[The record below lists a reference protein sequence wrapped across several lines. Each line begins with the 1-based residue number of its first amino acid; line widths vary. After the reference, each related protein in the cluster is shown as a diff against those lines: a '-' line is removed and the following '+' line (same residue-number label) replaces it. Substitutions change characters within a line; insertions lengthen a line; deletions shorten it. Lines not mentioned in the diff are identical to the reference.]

1 ISYRLGQCC
10 HPLPGDRIVGIL
22 QPGEGVVIH
31 TIDCGEL
38 EKQDTMADWL
48 DVSWGTHAADSGP
61 SIARVQVRMKNSL
74 GALGVVTSVIGNN
87 GGNIFNL
94 KVTNRNP
101 LYFEVLVDIEVRDL
115 AHLQNILG
123 ALRVNDAIESVDRVR
138 EGETV

>member
-1 ISYRLGQCC
+1 
-10 HPLPGDRIVGIL
+10 
-22 QPGEGVVIH
+22 VI
-31 TIDCGEL
+31 
-38 EKQDTMADWL
+38 A
-48 DVSWGTHAADSGP
+48 
-61 SIARVQVRMKNSL
+61 
-74 GALGVVTSVIGNN
+74 NN

-94 KVTNRNP
+94 KVTTRNA